1 MCPVGSDEQE
11 NNFSVLD
18 KKRKRIWPEIYQEE
32 EIFWI
37 LGLKFVKEELQIFT
51 CMLLVEAFWKQ
62 ATLPRRQVI

>member
-1 MCPVGSDEQE
+1 MLLELRVPVGSDEQE

-18 KKRKRIWPEIYQEE
+18 KKRIWPEISYQEEE

-51 CMLLVEAFWKQ
+51 CMLLVEEFWK
-62 ATLPRRQVI
+62 